1 MKNLLSNIKE
11 ASLEGNLLESAS
23 INISEF
29 LKANPKPFYINV
41 IQELYDKCLWE
52 ELNDRF
58 YKKLSFGTGGLRGR
72 TIGRNVTD
80 LESGNGGPNERPEFS
95 CVGTNMMNTFNVTR
109 ATMGLVNYLQDW
121 LKDSSSSERLKLSLI
136 HI

>member
-1 MKNLLSNIKE
+1 MENLLSNIKE

-58 YKKLSFGTGGLRGR
+58 YKKLSLSQQY
-72 TIGRNVTD
+72 ISD
-80 LESGNGGPNERPEFS
+80 LINDFDN
-95 CVGTNMMNTFNVTR
+95 
-109 ATMGLVNYLQDW
+109 
-121 LKDSSSSERLKLSLI
+121 SSNNL
-136 HI
+136 